1 MSQSE
6 VLRFAGALKADPA
19 LMAEAGKAAGSLA
32 ALVEIGT
39 RRGYAF
45 TLAEATAHVAA
56 RAKATGRA
64 LSDGDLD
71 KVAGGFHPCQ
81 VIGTLCTIELSNT

>member
-6 VLRFAGALKADPA
+6 VLRFVGDLKANPA

-45 TLAEATAHVAA
+45 TLAEAKAHVAA
-56 RAKATGRA
+56 RAKATGKT

-71 KVAGGFHPCQ
+71 AAVGGQMFQPCLAPKVCEMIPR
-81 VIGTLCTIELSNT
+81 